1 MTCSKNTLRMTL
13 LSSTV
18 LALAAHAP
26 VIAQETNGEDEVRQ
40 LETIVVTSA
49 RGREENTVEVP
60 ISTTVFDAQ
69 TIEDAQIQQVDD
81 FIGLTPGVTI
91 ANSQDSG
98 TNFITIRGVSQVRN
112 GEPPVAVVVDG
123 VLQVDG
129 RAFDQGLFDLESVEI
144 LRGPQGA
151 LYGRNATQGAIIIN
165 TKAPTNELEG
175 YAQVTGGN
183 GGTFQVESSVSGA
196 LVEDKLQGRIS
207 ARYKNVDG
215 FRENVNL
222 GTEADFFEEFAI
234 RGHLRAT
241 PTDNLQVDLRGSL
254 NITDGSALNFAFQGV
269 SLDPET
275 GEVASFVPAEE
286 QGADVVAQD
295 FFGATNLGFD
305 ERDIAQLSLRVKWDL
320 GWSTFTSVTAY
331 DSIDQITG
339 GDQFPYSANTTF
351 NPGLSF
357 FDGTQTQNIDIDAI
371 SQELRLT
378 SRDDQ
383 AFRWSFGG
391 YYLGTERFISSTT
404 GFDLEQGIIA
414 ITRSPVL
421 GGGVNPTG
429 TFVANT
435 DDNDAWALFFN
446 LEYDV
451 LDNLEIAVA
460 GRYDRDERTQTV
472 SDEQG
477 AFDQDGNF
485 DFAIGQAGAV
495 NEANFDRFQPKVTAR
510 YLATDDI
517 SLFASWGRG
526 FRSGQFNQ
534 NGTGAAAATV
544 GLEGVGDLLEQEN
557 TETFEGSF
565 KASLLGGRVQASGG
579 AYFTEV
585 ENAPYFLF
593 VGALG
598 AQILVPIEEIEIIGG
613 ELEIAANLFEGLDWY
628 GSVGISDSEIQEYSL
643 EPQFEGND
651 APYVPDVTFNT
662 GLQYRTAL
670 PVPGNLGFFG
680 RVDYEHR
687 GSQSF
692 APNADDGLANTV
704 RGALNLVGLRA
715 GIEDLD
721 GRWQLTGTVDILT
734 DQVFNSEFVLGG
746 FAHIAPPRT
755 WRIDFRYNF

>member
-1 MTCSKNTLRMTL
+1 MRVSVKLFSAAL
-13 LSSTV
+13 LGSTAMCV
-18 LALAAHAP
+18 AMPSA
-26 VIAQETNGEDEVRQ
+26 VAQEAGEEAEKR
-40 LETIVVTSA
+40 LEAVIVTA
-49 RGREENTVEVP
+49 RGREESVIEVP
-60 ISTTVFDAQ
+60 ISETVFTAQ
-69 TIEDAQIQQVDD
+69 DIQDAQIERVDD

-112 GEPPVAVVVDG
+112 GEPPVAVVLDG

-165 TKAPTNELEG
+165 TKSPTNELEG
-175 YAQVTGGN
+175 YAQISGGN
-183 GGTFQVESSVSGA
+183 GGTVQAEGSVSGA

-207 ARYKNVDG
+207 ARYKNVNG
-215 FRENVNL
+215 FYDNVNL
-222 GTEADFFEEFAI
+222 GTEADFFEEFGI

-241 PTDNLQVDLRGSL
+241 PTDNLQIDARASL
-254 NITDGSALNFAFQGV
+254 SVTDGSALNFTFQGV
-269 SLDPET
+269 SLDEET
-275 GEVASFVPAEE
+275 GFVDGFVAAEN
-286 QGADVVAQD
+286 QGANVTQD

-305 ERDIAQLSLRVKWDL
+305 RRDIAQVSLRVNWDL

-371 SQELRLT
+371 SQEFRLT
-378 SRDDQ
+378 SADDQ
-383 AFRWSFGG
+383 AFRWSVGG

-404 GFDLEQGIIA
+404 GFDLEQGIIP

-429 TFVANT
+429 TFVANI
-435 DDNDAWALFFN
+435 DDNDAWAVFFN

-451 LDNLEIAVA
+451 LDRLEIAFA
-460 GRYDRDERTQTV
+460 GRYDRDERTQVV
-472 SDEQG
+472 STEQG
-477 AFDQDGNF
+477 GFDQDGNF
-485 DFAIGQAGAV
+485 AFAIGEAGAV
-495 NEANFDRFQPKVTAR
+495 NEADFDRFQPKVTAR

-517 SLFASWGRG
+517 SLYASWGRG

-534 NGTGAAAATV
+534 NGTGAAAADV
-544 GLEGVGDLLEQEN
+544 GLVGVGDLLEQEN
-557 TETFEGSF
+557 TDTFEGGF
-565 KASLLGGRVQASGG
+565 KASFLGGRIRTSGA

-598 AQILVPIEEIEIIGG
+598 AQILVPIEEVEIIGG
-613 ELEIAANLFEGLDWY
+613 ELEIAANLYEGLDWY
-628 GSVGISDSEIQEYSL
+628 GSVGISESEIVEYSL

-651 APYVPDVTFNT
+651 APYVPNATFNT
-662 GLQYRTAL
+662 GLQYRTPL

-680 RVDYEHR
+680 RVDYEFR

-692 APNADDGLANTV
+692 APNGDDNLANTI
-704 RGALNLVGLRA
+704 RDPLNLIGLRA

-721 GRWQLTGTVDILT
+721 GRWSLTGSVDNLT
-734 DQVFNSEFVLGG
+734 DEVYNSEFVLGG
-746 FAHIAPPRT
+746 FAHIAPPRV
-755 WRIDFRYNF
+755 WRIDLRYNF